1 LNRQSMMRET
11 WSTHL
16 CPWLADA
23 FDTLIR
29 IYRHGNLGH
38 ALLLAGPRGAGKSNL
53 AHALATQI
61 VSAKVHEPGVLT
73 AASAIDARDAATDT
87 ETSYPDVHVLAPT
100 GDKRTI
106 SVEQVRDAIADL
118 ALTSL
123 GGFAK
128 VLIVEPAEAMT
139 AAAANALLK
148 TLEEPTA
155 ATYFL
160 LVSHQPG
167 FLPATVRSRCQL
179 YMAPTP
185 SAESALAWLEADSR
199 PDVRPELE
207 GLLAVCGGQP
217 LRAAD
222 LVSRNKININ
232 NELEDLINSI
242 LDDSAESQKALDG
255 WLKDD
260 ADTLLGWLVTRLEWA
275 IKARL
280 APDAWTPVTDLDG
293 DRLHNAWRHLTLES
307 LFECHSEA
315 AALRRQIGSGTN
327 LGLGL
332 RVVLQ
337 GMAPGVAGSE

>member
-1 LNRQSMMRET
+1 MSET

-16 CPWLADA
+16 CPWLGDA
-23 FDTLIR
+23 FDALIR

-53 AHALATQI
+53 AHALASNI
-61 VSAKVHEPGVLT
+61 VSAEVHDPGVLT
-73 AASAIDARDAATDT
+73 AASAIDARDAAADT
-87 ETSYPDVHVLAPT
+87 ETRHPDVHVLAPI

-106 SVEQVRDAIADL
+106 SVEQVRDAIDDL

-123 GGFAK
+123 GGVAK

-139 AAAANALLK
+139 SAAANALLK

-179 YMAPTP
+179 YRVPNP
-185 SAESALAWLEADSR
+185 SAESALAWLAADSE
-199 PDVRPELE
+199 PAAQPELE
-207 GLLAVCGGQP
+207 GLLAICGGQP
-217 LRAAD
+217 LRAAE
-222 LVSRNKININ
+222 LIVQEKININ
-232 NELEDLINSI
+232 NQLENLVNSI
-242 LDDSAESQKALDG
+242 YDDSAGSQKALDG

-280 APDAWTPVTDLDG
+280 APDAWTPVTDLD
-293 DRLHNAWRHLTLES
+293 DDSLHNAWRHLTLES

-337 GMAPGVAGSE
+337 GMAPGVGE